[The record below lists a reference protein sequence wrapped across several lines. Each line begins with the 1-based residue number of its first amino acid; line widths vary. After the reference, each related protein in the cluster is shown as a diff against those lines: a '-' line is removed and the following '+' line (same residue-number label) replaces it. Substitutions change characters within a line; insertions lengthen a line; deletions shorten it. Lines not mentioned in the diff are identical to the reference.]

1 VTRRNIFAAI
11 FFLFF
16 SLYICFESLRIG
28 FGSWHK
34 PGPGFLAFWSGIVLG
49 CLALVTMF
57 ENGKANE
64 GSESSAQVSWRGRV
78 SCFLALLAY
87 VVLLNPLGF
96 LLTTFL
102 FITFLVKVVEGR
114 GWGAAMLMGSAMALG
129 SYGLFELCLK
139 SQLPMG
145 ILKLF
150 GL

>member
-1 VTRRNIFAAI
+1 LQ
-11 FFLFF
+11 LFF

-49 CLALVTMF
+49 SLALVTMF
-57 ENGKANE
+57 ENGKPKEE
-64 GSESSAQVSWRGRV
+64 GESSGQVSWKGRAT
-78 SCFLALLAY
+78 CFLALLAY

-114 GWGAAMLMGSAMALG
+114 SWCAAMIMGSATALG

-139 SQLPMG
+139 SQFPMG
-145 ILKLF
+145 ILEYF